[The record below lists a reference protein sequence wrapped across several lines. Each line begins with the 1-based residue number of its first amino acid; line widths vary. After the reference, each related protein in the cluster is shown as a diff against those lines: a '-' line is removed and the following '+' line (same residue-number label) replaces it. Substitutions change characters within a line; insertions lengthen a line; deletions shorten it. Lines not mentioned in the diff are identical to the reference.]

1 MFKLLKDRC
10 VNRQVN
16 LILAKGIFDFIFY
29 INIKKGTYQRKCG
42 RKDLPYSLQK
52 EGNYKSLVQSL
63 QSRLCADTGE
73 FSENMELPN
82 VLKKLSLRGEYAVQC
97 RILIK
102 GQIYHKRI
110 LFFGDCRKEN
120 IIAFVEDVTGISGG
134 KQETSPNHMTAYLS
148 HEIRTVLNSLSGN
161 LYALQAEGET
171 FSKNRYLKNV
181 VFSVD
186 YLKRLV
192 NSALHISEIE
202 NNRSVMKLETV
213 TLEEM
218 TEYFQ
223 RVFEQETAEKNIQ
236 LQFLTE
242 KPIYQYLYLCKDV
255 IWQIITNLISN
266 AIKYTGNGGTVTCY
280 IKESYL
286 EEKRIALLI
295 EITDTG
301 IGMTQTFLSMAWE
314 PYAREQRGEG
324 VQGSGLGLAI
334 TKYLVELLRGNISIE
349 SQFGLGTKVS
359 VNLEVDGDDVL
370 YTSCSAPESDLSK
383 KRPEQADTIK
393 KALIAEDEDK
403 NREVLCRYLCELGIA
418 ADKAHNGREAI
429 EIFERSEENYYDVIL
444 MDIHMPDI
452 GGMEAVRIIRSMNRK
467 DSSLPII
474 AITADSEALSA
485 EINDYLIKPYSIEDI
500 RHILSSIRNGKWHE
514 TAQGV

>member
-16 LILAKGIFDFIFY
+16 LILAEGIFDFIFY
-29 INIKKGTYQRKCG
+29 ININKGTYQKKCE

-52 EGNYKSLVQSL
+52 EGNYESLVQSL
-63 QSRLCADTGE
+63 QSRLCADVEE
-73 FSENMELPN
+73 FSENMELLN

-110 LFFGDCRKEN
+110 LFFQDCRKEN
-120 IIAFVEDVTGISGG
+120 IIAFVEDVTCISFGR
-134 KQETSPNHMTAYLS
+134 QETSHNHITAYLS
-148 HEIRTVLNSLSGN
+148 HEIRTSLNSLSGN
-161 LYALQAEGET
+161 LYALRAEGEA
-171 FSKNRYLKNV
+171 FSKNRYLENA
-181 VFSVD
+181 VFSAD

-202 NNRSVMKLETV
+202 NNKSVMKLETV
-213 TLEEM
+213 TLEEL
-218 TEYFQ
+218 TEYPR
-223 RVFEQETAEKNIQ
+223 RVFEQEAAEKNIQ
-236 LQFLTE
+236 LLFLIE
-242 KPIYQYLYLCKDV
+242 KPIYRYLYLCKDV
-255 IWQIITNLISN
+255 VWQIITNLISN

-301 IGMTQTFLSMAWE
+301 IGMEQTFLSMAWE
-314 PYAREQRGEG
+314 PYTREQRGEM

-334 TKYLVELLRGNISIE
+334 TKRLVELLQGDISIE
-349 SQFGLGTKVS
+349 SQVGLGTKVS
-359 VNLEVDGDDVL
+359 VNLEADGDDVV
-370 YTSCSAPESDLSK
+370 YDSCRSSMSDLL
-383 KRPEQADTIK
+383 KRHPEQADTIK
-393 KALIAEDEDK
+393 RVLVAEDEDK
-403 NREVLCRYLCELGIA
+403 NREVLCGYLCELGIA
-418 ADKAHNGREAI
+418 ADKAHNGREVI

-452 GGMEAVRIIRSMNRK
+452 GGMEAVRIIRSMGRK

-474 AITADSEALSA
+474 AITADIEALSA
-485 EINDYLIKPYSIEDI
+485 EINDYLIKPYSLEDI
-500 RHILSSIRNGKWHE
+500 RHILSKHRNGKWHE
-514 TAQGV
+514 TAQGL

>member
-29 INIKKGTYQRKCG
+29 ININKGTYQSKCE

-52 EGNYKSLVQSL
+52 EGNYESLVQSL

-73 FSENMELPN
+73 FSENMELLN
-82 VLKKLSLRGEYAVQC
+82 VLKKLSLRGKYAVQC

-110 LFFGDCRKEN
+110 LFFGNCRKEN

-134 KQETSPNHMTAYLS
+134 RQETSRNHMTAYLS
-148 HEIRTVLNSLSGN
+148 HEIRTSLNSLSGN
-161 LYALQAEGET
+161 LYALQAEGEA
-171 FSKNRYLKNV
+171 FAKNRYLENA
-181 VFSVD
+181 VFSAD
-186 YLKRLV
+186 YLKHLI
-192 NSALHISEIE
+192 NSVLQISEIE
-202 NNRSVMKLETV
+202 NNKSVMKLNAV
-213 TLEEM
+213 TLEELA
-218 TEYFQ
+218 EYPR
-223 RVFEQETAEKNIQ
+223 RVFEQEAAEKNIQ
-236 LQFLTE
+236 LQFLIE

-255 IWQIITNLISN
+255 VWQIITNLISN
-266 AIKYTGNGGTVTCY
+266 AIKYTGNGGIVTY
-280 IKESYL
+280 HIKETYL

-301 IGMTQTFLSMAWE
+301 IGMEQAFLSMAWE
-314 PYAREQRGEG
+314 PYKREQRGEE

-334 TKYLVELLRGNISIE
+334 TKHLVELLQGNISIV
-349 SQFGLGTKVS
+349 SRTGLGTKVS

-370 YTSCSAPESDLSK
+370 YASCPLPKSDFSN
-383 KRPEQADTIK
+383 KRPKQADIIK
-393 KALIAEDEDK
+393 RALIAEDEDK

-418 ADKAHNGREAI
+418 ADKAHNGREVI

-452 GGMEAVRIIRSMNRK
+452 GGIEAVRIIRNMDRK
-467 DSSLPII
+467 DSSLPVI

-485 EINDYLIKPYSIEDI
+485 EISDYLIKPYSMEDI
-500 RHILSSIRNGKWHE
+500 RHILSKY
-514 TAQGV
+514 